1 MSKYGTVGSVQ
12 CSRWKPSN
20 HAITILTQEKKQC
33 ESLLQG
39 AYEDSIKTRKDFEQL
54 EVENPVRHGCLSKQS
69 TRWREGPELKMEM
82 LASGKRLGG
91 SNEVRPVT

>member
-1 MSKYGTVGSVQ
+1 MSKYGTVGSV
-12 CSRWKPSN
+12 
-20 HAITILTQEKKQC
+20 HAGNVLIMQLRYTGEETVG

-69 TRWREGPELKMEM
+69 TRWREGPELKMVEEM
-82 LASGKRLGG
+82 LGSGKRLGG
-91 SNEVRPVT
+91 SNEVRPLT